1 MDHCEATSEN
11 GIFRKGDTR
20 ISDLSGRK
28 ILPVGNDNFTTVVE
42 DSVFIDKSLLIA
54 DILDSGSSVTLFCR
68 PRRFGKSLNLSM
80 LQRFFEEP
88 LPNDPLS
95 VDTTPLFEGLRI
107 WDTDDGR
114 YREHHGACPVVRFSF
129 NGLKRTAPIDFLEGL
144 ESAVAAY
151 THGYYSEAV
160 DFLKS
165 WLTGALKGNDSLA
178 FACLTGVQRISK
190 ESIFSDLNN
199 LTVNTSM
206 SVASDERY
214 GFTQKEIEALAEY
227 LGHTE
232 GVKEAKRWYD
242 GYRFGAIDVYNPW
255 SALNYFRDHCTAD
268 VYWGNTSSNSVL
280 ATLLEQADEHT
291 TEQLFALMQPGGAIE
306 APLDLSVVF
315 PDIGTRE
322 EVLWSMLY
330 LAGYLTTND
339 VELPNNKRLPRTL
352 RIPNREIA
360 ELYRTE
366 IVERYGQLSGGP
378 ARLAALHRSV
388 IQGNASQLEEELSSI
403 LLRSASYCDLDRE
416 NSYHMLM
423 LGLLMGIQGYE
434 DPLSDREAG
443 QGRFDILLTPCS
455 EGKRPIIM
463 EFKRAPRKQSSEKP
477 LSSLALRALEQID
490 ARAYAA
496 AVPSSRPAPLCY
508 GIAFCGK
515 NVAVACSEA

>member
-1 MDHCEATSEN
+1 
-11 GIFRKGDTR
+11 
-20 ISDLSGRK
+20 
-28 ILPVGNDNFTTVVE
+28 
-42 DSVFIDKSLLIA
+42 
-54 DILDSGSSVTLFCR
+54 
-68 PRRFGKSLNLSM
+68 M

-114 YREHHGACPVVRFSF
+114 YREHHGAYPVVRFSF
-129 NGLKRTAPIDFLEGL
+129 NGLKRTTPIDFLEDL
-144 ESAVAAY
+144 ESAVAAEFQRHSYLEESAALSSFERDLFARLAQGRAAAGEVSQSLLTLSRLLTKHHKSRTVILIDEYNAPIMAAY

-206 SVASDERY
+206 SV
-214 GFTQKEIEALAEY
+214 
-227 LGHTE
+227 
-232 GVKEAKRWYD
+232 
-242 GYRFGAIDVYNPW
+242 
-255 SALNYFRDHCTAD
+255 
-268 VYWGNTSSNSVL
+268 
-280 ATLLEQADEHT
+280 
-291 TEQLFALMQPGGAIE
+291 
-306 APLDLSVVF
+306 VF

-366 IVERYGQLSGGP
+366 ITERCRAAIGRARATRCPASLGDPGQCIP
-378 ARLAALHRSV
+378 AGRRAVLHPSAQRK
-388 IQGNASQLEEELSSI
+388 
-403 LLRSASYCDLDRE
+403 LLRSRPREQLSYA
-416 NSYHMLM
+416 HA
-423 LGLLMGIQGYE
+423 GIAYGHPRLRRSLIE
-434 DPLSDREAG
+434 PRGRPRPLRH
-443 QGRFDILLTPCS
+443 P
-455 EGKRPIIM
+455 
-463 EFKRAPRKQSSEKP
+463 
-477 LSSLALRALEQID
+477 
-490 ARAYAA
+490 AYALLRRQTPHHHGVQA
-496 AVPSSRPAPLCY
+496 SSAQAIFRETALVISPQGP
-508 GIAFCGK
+508 
-515 NVAVACSEA
+515 

>member
-80 LQRFFEEP
+80 LQRFFEES

-114 YREHHGACPVVRFSF
+114 YREHHGAYPVVRFSF
-129 NGLKRTAPIDFLEGL
+129 NGLKRTTPIDFLEGL
-144 ESAVAAY
+144 ESAVAAEFQRHSY
-151 THGYYSEAV
+151 LEESA
-160 DFLKS
+160 
-165 WLTGALKGNDSLA
+165 ALSS
-178 FACLTGVQRISK
+178 FER
-190 ESIFSDLNN
+190 DL
-199 LTVNTSM
+199 
-206 SVASDERY
+206 
-214 GFTQKEIEALAEY
+214 F
-227 LGHTE
+227 
-232 GVKEAKRWYD
+232 
-242 GYRFGAIDVYNPW
+242 
-255 SALNYFRDHCTAD
+255 
-268 VYWGNTSSNSVL
+268 
-280 ATLLEQADEHT
+280 
-291 TEQLFALMQPGGAIE
+291 
-306 APLDLSVVF
+306 
-315 PDIGTRE
+315 
-322 EVLWSMLY
+322 
-330 LAGYLTTND
+330 
-339 VELPNNKRLPRTL
+339 
-352 RIPNREIA
+352 
-360 ELYRTE
+360 
-366 IVERYGQLSGGP
+366 
-378 ARLAALHRSV
+378 ARLA
-388 IQGNASQLEEELSSI
+388 
-403 LLRSASYCDLDRE
+403 
-416 NSYHMLM
+416 
-423 LGLLMGIQGYE
+423 
-434 DPLSDREAG
+434 
-443 QGRFDILLTPCS
+443 QGRAAAGEVSQSLLTLS
-455 EGKRPIIM
+455 RLLTKHHKSRTVILIDEYNAPIIM

>member
-95 VDTTPLFEGLRI
+95 VDTAPLFEGLRI

-114 YREHHGACPVVRFSF
+114 YREHHGAYPVVRFSF
-129 NGLKRTAPIDFLEGL
+129 NGLKRTTPIDFLEGL

-206 SVASDERY
+206 
-214 GFTQKEIEALAEY
+214 
-227 LGHTE
+227 
-232 GVKEAKRWYD
+232 
-242 GYRFGAIDVYNPW
+242 
-255 SALNYFRDHCTAD
+255 
-268 VYWGNTSSNSVL
+268 
-280 ATLLEQADEHT
+280 
-291 TEQLFALMQPGGAIE
+291 
-306 APLDLSVVF
+306 SVVF

-388 IQGNASQLEEELSSI
+388 IQGNASQLKEELSSI

-434 DPLSDREAG
+434 DPLSNREAG

>member
-1 MDHCEATSEN
+1 MAAEFQRHSYLEESAALSSFE
-11 GIFRKGDTR
+11 R
-20 ISDLSGRK
+20 DLFARLAQGRAAAGE
-28 ILPVGNDNFTTVVE
+28 V
-42 DSVFIDKSLLIA
+42 SQSLLTLSRLLTKHHKSRTV
-54 DILDSGSSVTLFCR
+54 ILIDEY
-68 PRRFGKSLNLSM
+68 N
-80 LQRFFEEP
+80 
-88 LPNDPLS
+88 
-95 VDTTPLFEGLRI
+95 
-107 WDTDDGR
+107 
-114 YREHHGACPVVRFSF
+114 
-129 NGLKRTAPIDFLEGL
+129 APIM
-144 ESAVAAY
+144 AAY

-206 SVASDERY
+206 SIASDERY

-255 SALNYFRDHCTAD
+255 SVLNYFRDHCTAD

-315 PDIGTRE
+315 PNIGTRE

-378 ARLAALHRSV
+378 ARLTALHRSV
-388 IQGNASQLEEELSSI
+388 IQGNASQLEEKLSSI

-434 DPLSDREAG
+434 DPLSNREAG

>member
-1 MDHCEATSEN
+1 
-11 GIFRKGDTR
+11 
-20 ISDLSGRK
+20 
-28 ILPVGNDNFTTVVE
+28 
-42 DSVFIDKSLLIA
+42 
-54 DILDSGSSVTLFCR
+54 
-68 PRRFGKSLNLSM
+68 
-80 LQRFFEEP
+80 
-88 LPNDPLS
+88 
-95 VDTTPLFEGLRI
+95 
-107 WDTDDGR
+107 
-114 YREHHGACPVVRFSF
+114 
-129 NGLKRTAPIDFLEGL
+129 
-144 ESAVAAY
+144 
-151 THGYYSEAV
+151 
-160 DFLKS
+160 
-165 WLTGALKGNDSLA
+165 
-178 FACLTGVQRISK
+178 
-190 ESIFSDLNN
+190 
-199 LTVNTSM
+199 
-206 SVASDERY
+206 
-214 GFTQKEIEALAEY
+214 
-227 LGHTE
+227 
-232 GVKEAKRWYD
+232 
-242 GYRFGAIDVYNPW
+242 
-255 SALNYFRDHCTAD
+255 
-268 VYWGNTSSNSVL
+268 
-280 ATLLEQADEHT
+280 
-291 TEQLFALMQPGGAIE
+291 
-306 APLDLSVVF
+306 
-315 PDIGTRE
+315 
-322 EVLWSMLY
+322 MLY

-388 IQGNASQLEEELSSI
+388 IQGNASQLKEELSSI

-434 DPLSDREAG
+434 DPLSNREAG

>member
-1 MDHCEATSEN
+1 M
-11 GIFRKGDTR
+11 
-20 ISDLSGRK
+20 
-28 ILPVGNDNFTTVVE
+28 
-42 DSVFIDKSLLIA
+42 
-54 DILDSGSSVTLFCR
+54 
-68 PRRFGKSLNLSM
+68 
-80 LQRFFEEP
+80 
-88 LPNDPLS
+88 
-95 VDTTPLFEGLRI
+95 
-107 WDTDDGR
+107 
-114 YREHHGACPVVRFSF
+114 
-129 NGLKRTAPIDFLEGL
+129 
-144 ESAVAAY
+144 AAY

-165 WLTGALKGNDSLA
+165 WLTGALKGNNSLA

-190 ESIFSDLNN
+190 ESIFSDPNN

-232 GVKEAKRWYD
+232 GVKEAK
-242 GYRFGAIDVYNPW
+242 
-255 SALNYFRDHCTAD
+255 
-268 VYWGNTSSNSVL
+268 
-280 ATLLEQADEHT
+280 ATLLEQADEYT

-434 DPLSDREAG
+434 DPLSNREAG
-443 QGRFDILLTPCS
+443 QGRFDILLTPCF

>member
-1 MDHCEATSEN
+1 MAAEFQRHSYLEESAALSSFE
-11 GIFRKGDTR
+11 R
-20 ISDLSGRK
+20 DLFARLAQGRAAAGE
-28 ILPVGNDNFTTVVE
+28 V
-42 DSVFIDKSLLIA
+42 SQSLLTFSRLLTKHHKSRTV
-54 DILDSGSSVTLFCR
+54 ILIDEY
-68 PRRFGKSLNLSM
+68 N
-80 LQRFFEEP
+80 
-88 LPNDPLS
+88 
-95 VDTTPLFEGLRI
+95 
-107 WDTDDGR
+107 
-114 YREHHGACPVVRFSF
+114 
-129 NGLKRTAPIDFLEGL
+129 APIM
-144 ESAVAAY
+144 AAY

-206 SVASDERY
+206 
-214 GFTQKEIEALAEY
+214 
-227 LGHTE
+227 
-232 GVKEAKRWYD
+232 
-242 GYRFGAIDVYNPW
+242 
-255 SALNYFRDHCTAD
+255 
-268 VYWGNTSSNSVL
+268 
-280 ATLLEQADEHT
+280 
-291 TEQLFALMQPGGAIE
+291 
-306 APLDLSVVF
+306 SVVF

-388 IQGNASQLEEELSSI
+388 IQGNASQLEEELSST

-434 DPLSDREAG
+434 DPLSNREAG

-490 ARAYAA
+490 ARAYATA
-496 AVPSSRPAPLCY
+496 APSSRPAPLCY

>member
-1 MDHCEATSEN
+1 MAAEFQRHSYLEESAALSSFE
-11 GIFRKGDTR
+11 R
-20 ISDLSGRK
+20 DLFARLAQGRAAAGEVSQSPLTLSRLLTK
-28 ILPVGNDNFTTVVE
+28 HHKSRTVIL
-42 DSVFIDKSLLIA
+42 IDEY
-54 DILDSGSSVTLFCR
+54 
-68 PRRFGKSLNLSM
+68 N
-80 LQRFFEEP
+80 
-88 LPNDPLS
+88 
-95 VDTTPLFEGLRI
+95 
-107 WDTDDGR
+107 
-114 YREHHGACPVVRFSF
+114 
-129 NGLKRTAPIDFLEGL
+129 APIM
-144 ESAVAAY
+144 AAY

-206 SVASDERY
+206 SVAPDERY

-255 SALNYFRDHCTAD
+255 SVLNYFRDHCTAD

-306 APLDLSVVF
+306 APLDLSAVF

-366 IVERYGQLSGGP
+366 ITERCRAMHPSWKKSCPPSFCAAQAIAISTARTAIICSCWDCLWASKATKIPYRTARP
-378 ARLAALHRSV
+378 AKAASTSCL
-388 IQGNASQLEEELSSI
+388 
-403 LLRSASYCDLDRE
+403 
-416 NSYHMLM
+416 
-423 LGLLMGIQGYE
+423 
-434 DPLSDREAG
+434 
-443 QGRFDILLTPCS
+443 
-455 EGKRPIIM
+455 
-463 EFKRAPRKQSSEKP
+463 
-477 LSSLALRALEQID
+477 
-490 ARAYAA
+490 
-496 AVPSSRPAPLCY
+496 RPAPK
-508 GIAFCGK
+508 A
-515 NVAVACSEA
+515 NAPSSWSSSELRASNLQRNRSRH